1 MAGTRKL
8 MSKTVRVKKDD
19 TLEKYSLFKGE
30 QKRRECPKLNLIYHL
45 LY

>member
-30 QKRRECPKLNLIYHL
+30 QKVWSALNLV
-45 LY
+45 